1 MALFAVK
8 RGVVRVGVALAVT
21 ASGVAIASAAP
32 RLGVESRLL
41 PVEIATAVTEPESG
55 ASTTPSDLA
64 ASFVSIPHVDGVAA
78 LLAAL
83 KTPVS
88 VVPDVVDVPEAASVS
103 STQPVETPD
112 VVAPAPAIAEPE
124 PGPEPEPE
132 PEPEPAPIVS
142 PTYLSTLVATIV
154 PDVTLLAP
162 VTEPG
167 GTELV
172 VYDPTTAWGITN
184 PTYFGSPLK
193 LRVVQRSDDGEWLRV
208 QLPVRPNHTTGW
220 IPTSQATLSSTSMS
234 VRVDLTTKKMH
245 VWDGSTLALETQTT
259 IGAPGTPTPLGT
271 FFVNDHVAGSG
282 SYGPHF
288 LSLSAC
294 SETLETFNGGVP
306 VIAIHGTNRPD
317 LIDGAHSNGCVRVTN
332 DIVTQLKGMLPVGTP
347 VQIVQT

>member
-1 MALFAVK
+1 MTFFAVK
-8 RGVVRVGVALAVT
+8 RGVVRVGVALAV
-21 ASGVAIASAAP
+21 AVSGVAIASAAP

-41 PVEIATAVTEPESG
+41 PVEIATAGTEPESG
-55 ASTTPSDLA
+55 ASTTPPDLA

-88 VVPDVVDVPEAASVS
+88 FVPDVVDVPEAASVI
-103 STQPVETPD
+103 STQPVETP
-112 VVAPAPAIAEPE
+112 VVVVPAPAVA
-124 PGPEPEPE
+124 EPEPE
-132 PEPEPAPIVS
+132 PEPEPIVS
-142 PTYLSTLVATIV
+142 PTYVSTLVATIV

-172 VYDPTTAWGITN
+172 VHHPTTAWGITN

-234 VRVDLTTKKMH
+234 VRVDLTTKTMH
-245 VWDGSTLALETQTT
+245 VWDGSTLVLETQRT

-282 SYGPHF
+282 SYGPHI
-288 LSLSAC
+288 LSLSAY

-347 VQIVQT
+347 VQIVRT

>member
-1 MALFAVK
+1 MRFFAVK
-8 RGVVRVGVALAVT
+8 RGVVRVGIALAV
-21 ASGVAIASAAP
+21 AVSGVAIASAAP
-32 RLGVESRLL
+32 RFGVESRLL

-55 ASTTPSDLA
+55 ASTTPPDLA
-64 ASFVSIPHVDGVAA
+64 ASFVSIPHVDGEAA

-83 KTPVS
+83 KTPDS
-88 VVPDVVDVPEAASVS
+88 VVPDVVGVPEAASVS
-103 STQPVETPD
+103 STQPVETP
-112 VVAPAPAIAEPE
+112 VVVVPAPAVA
-124 PGPEPEPE
+124 EPEPE
-132 PEPEPAPIVS
+132 PEPEPIVS
-142 PTYLSTLVATIV
+142 PTYVSTLVATIV

-172 VYDPTTAWGITN
+172 AYDPTTAWGITN

-208 QLPVRPNHTTGW
+208 QLPVRPNRMTGW
-220 IPTSQATLSSTSMS
+220 IPASQATLSSTSMS
-234 VRVDLTTKKMH
+234 VRVDLTTKTMH
-245 VWDGSTLALETQTT
+245 VWDGSTLVLETQTT

-282 SYGPHF
+282 SYGPHI
-288 LSLSAC
+288 LSLSAY
-294 SETLETFNGGVP
+294 SETLERFNGGVP

-317 LIDGAHSNGCVRVTN
+317 LMGSAASNGCVRVTN
-332 DIVTQLKGMLPVGTP
+332 DVVTQLKGMLPVGTP

>member
-1 MALFAVK
+1 MAFSAVK
-8 RGVVRVGVALAVT
+8 RGVVRVGVALAVI

-32 RLGVESRLL
+32 RLGVESWLL
-41 PVEIATAVTEPESG
+41 PVEIATVVTEPESR
-55 ASTTPSDLA
+55 ASTAPPDPT
-64 ASFVSIPHVDGVAA
+64 ASSASIPHVDGVAA

-103 STQPVETPD
+103 STQPVETPV
-112 VVAPAPAIAEPE
+112 VVAPAPAVA
-124 PGPEPEPE
+124 EPEPE
-132 PEPEPAPIVS
+132 PEPEPIVS
-142 PTYLSTLVATIV
+142 PTLVATIV

-162 VTEPG
+162 LTEPG

-172 VYDPTTAWGITN
+172 AYDPTTAWGITN

-220 IPTSQATLSSTSMS
+220 IPTSQVTLSSTSMS
-234 VRVDLTTKKMH
+234 VRVNLTTKTMH
-245 VWDGSTLALETQTT
+245 VWDGSTLVLETQTT

-271 FFVNDHVAGSG
+271 FFGNHHVAGSG
-282 SYGPHF
+282 SYGSHI
-288 LSLSAC
+288 LSLSAY

-317 LIDGAHSNGCVRVTN
+317 LIDGAHSNGCVRVTH

-347 VQIVQT
+347 VQIVRT

>member
-1 MALFAVK
+1 MRFFAVK
-8 RGVVRVGVALAVT
+8 RGVVRVGVALAV
-21 ASGVAIASAAP
+21 AVSGVAIASAAP
-32 RLGVESRLL
+32 RFGVESRLL

-55 ASTTPSDLA
+55 ASATSPDLA
-64 ASFVSIPHVDGVAA
+64 ASFVAIPHVDGVAA

-83 KTPVS
+83 ETPVS
-88 VVPDVVDVPEAASVS
+88 VVPGVVDVPEAASVS
-103 STQPVETPD
+103 STQPVETPV
-112 VVAPAPAIAEPE
+112 VVAPAPAVA
-124 PGPEPEPE
+124 EPEPE
-132 PEPEPAPIVS
+132 PEPESEPELIVS
-142 PTYLSTLVATIV
+142 PTYVSTLVATIV

-172 VYDPTTAWGITN
+172 AYDPTTAWGITN

-208 QLPVRPNHTTGW
+208 QLPVRPNRTTGW

-234 VRVDLTTKKMH
+234 VRVDLTTKTMH
-245 VWDGSTLALETQTT
+245 VWDGSTLVLETQTT

-282 SYGPHF
+282 SYGPHI
-288 LSLSAC
+288 LSLSAY

-347 VQIVQT
+347 VQIVRT

>member
-1 MALFAVK
+1 MTFFAVK
-8 RGVVRVGVALAVT
+8 RGVVRVGVALAV
-21 ASGVAIASAAP
+21 AVSGVAIASAAP
-32 RLGVESRLL
+32 RIGVESRLL
-41 PVEIATAVTEPESG
+41 PVEIATAGTEPESG
-55 ASTTPSDLA
+55 ASTTPPDLA

-88 VVPDVVDVPEAASVS
+88 FVPDVVDVPEAASVI
-103 STQPVETPD
+103 STQPVETP
-112 VVAPAPAIAEPE
+112 VVVVPAPAVA
-124 PGPEPEPE
+124 EPEPE
-132 PEPEPAPIVS
+132 PEPEPIVS
-142 PTYLSTLVATIV
+142 PTYVSTLVATIV

-172 VYDPTTAWGITN
+172 VYHPTTAWGITN

-234 VRVDLTTKKMH
+234 VRVDLTTKTMH
-245 VWDGSTLALETQTT
+245 VWDGSTLVLETQTT

-282 SYGPHF
+282 SYGPHI
-288 LSLSAC
+288 LSLSAY

-347 VQIVQT
+347 VQIVRT

>member
-1 MALFAVK
+1 MRFFAVK
-8 RGVVRVGVALAVT
+8 RGVVRVGVAVAV
-21 ASGVAIASAAP
+21 AVSGVAIASAAP
-32 RLGVESRLL
+32 RFGVESRLL

-55 ASTTPSDLA
+55 ASTTPPDLA
-64 ASFVSIPHVDGVAA
+64 ASFVSIPHVDGEAA

-83 KTPVS
+83 KTPDS
-88 VVPDVVDVPEAASVS
+88 VVPDVVGVPEAASVS
-103 STQPVETPD
+103 STQPVETP
-112 VVAPAPAIAEPE
+112 VVVVPAPAVA
-124 PGPEPEPE
+124 EPEPE
-132 PEPEPAPIVS
+132 PEPEPTVS
-142 PTYLSTLVATIV
+142 PTYVSTLVATIV
-154 PDVTLLAP
+154 ADVALLEP

-172 VYDPTTAWGITN
+172 AYDSTTAFGISN

-220 IPTSQATLSSTSMS
+220 IPASQATLSSTSMS
-234 VRVDLTTKKMH
+234 VRVDLTTKTMH
-245 VWDGSTLALETQTT
+245 VWDGSTLVLETQTT

-282 SYGPHF
+282 SYGPHI
-288 LSLSAC
+288 LSLSAY

>member
-1 MALFAVK
+1 M
-8 RGVVRVGVALAVT
+8 
-21 ASGVAIASAAP
+21 
-32 RLGVESRLL
+32 
-41 PVEIATAVTEPESG
+41 
-55 ASTTPSDLA
+55 
-64 ASFVSIPHVDGVAA
+64 
-78 LLAAL
+78 
-83 KTPVS
+83 
-88 VVPDVVDVPEAASVS
+88 
-103 STQPVETPD
+103 
-112 VVAPAPAIAEPE
+112 PAPAVA
-124 PGPEPEPE
+124 EPEPE
-132 PEPEPAPIVS
+132 PEPEPIVS
-142 PTYLSTLVATIV
+142 PTYVSTLVATIV

-172 VYDPTTAWGITN
+172 AYDPTTAWGITN

-208 QLPVRPNHTTGW
+208 QLPVRPNRTTGW

-234 VRVDLTTKKMH
+234 VRVDLTTKTMH
-245 VWDGSTLALETQTT
+245 VWDGSTLVLETQTT

-282 SYGPHF
+282 SYGPHI
-288 LSLSAC
+288 LSLSAY

-317 LIDGAHSNGCVRVTN
+317 LIDGAHSKGCVRVTN

-347 VQIVQT
+347 VQIVRT

>member
-1 MALFAVK
+1 MAFFAVK
-8 RGVVRVGVALAVT
+8 RGVVRVGVALVVA

-55 ASTTPSDLA
+55 VLTASPDLA

-83 KTPVS
+83 KTPDSAVADVGAVSEAVS
-88 VVPDVVDVPEAASVS
+88 VSAPQPAEAAV
-103 STQPVETPD
+103 
-112 VVAPAPAIAEPE
+112 VVAPVPSVAEPE
-124 PGPEPEPE
+124 PEQEPV
-132 PEPEPAPIVS
+132 VS

-154 PDVTLLAP
+154 ADVALLAP

-172 VYDPTTAWGITN
+172 AYDPTTAFGISN

-220 IPTSQATLSSTSMS
+220 IPASQATLSSTSMS
-234 VRVDLTTKKMH
+234 VRVDLTTKTMH
-245 VWDGSTLALETQTT
+245 VWDGSTLVLETQTT

-282 SYGPHF
+282 SYGPHI
-288 LSLSAC
+288 LSLSAY

-317 LIDGAHSNGCVRVTN
+317 LMGSAASNGCVRVTN

-347 VQIVQT
+347 VQIVRT

>member
-1 MALFAVK
+1 MTFFAVK
-8 RGVVRVGVALAVT
+8 RGVVRVGVALAV
-21 ASGVAIASAAP
+21 AVSGVAIASAAP
-32 RLGVESRLL
+32 RIGVESRLL
-41 PVEIATAVTEPESG
+41 PVEIATAGTEPESG
-55 ASTTPSDLA
+55 ASTTPPDLA

-88 VVPDVVDVPEAASVS
+88 FVPDVVDVPEAASVI
-103 STQPVETPD
+103 STQPVETP
-112 VVAPAPAIAEPE
+112 VVVVPAPAVA
-124 PGPEPEPE
+124 EPEPE
-132 PEPEPAPIVS
+132 PEPEPIVS
-142 PTYLSTLVATIV
+142 PTYVSTLVATIV

-172 VYDPTTAWGITN
+172 AYDPTTAWGITN

-234 VRVDLTTKKMH
+234 VRVDLTTKTMH
-245 VWDGSTLALETQTT
+245 VWDGSTLVLETQTT

-282 SYGPHF
+282 SYGPHI
-288 LSLSAC
+288 LSLSAY

-347 VQIVQT
+347 VQIVRT

>member
-1 MALFAVK
+1 MRFFAVK
-8 RGVVRVGVALAVT
+8 RGVVRVGVALAV
-21 ASGVAIASAAP
+21 AVSGVAIASAAP
-32 RLGVESRLL
+32 RFGVESRLL

-55 ASTTPSDLA
+55 ASTTPPDLA
-64 ASFVSIPHVDGVAA
+64 ASFVSIPHVDGEAA

-83 KTPVS
+83 KTPDS
-88 VVPDVVDVPEAASVS
+88 VVPDVVGVPEAASVS
-103 STQPVETPD
+103 STQPVETP
-112 VVAPAPAIAEPE
+112 VVVVPAPAVAEPE
-124 PGPEPEPE
+124 PE
-132 PEPEPAPIVS
+132 PIVS
-142 PTYLSTLVATIV
+142 PTYVSTLVATIV

-172 VYDPTTAWGITN
+172 AYDSTTAFGISN

-208 QLPVRPNHTTGW
+208 QLPVRPNRTTGW
-220 IPTSQATLSSTSMS
+220 IPASQATLSSTSMS
-234 VRVDLTTKKMH
+234 VRVDLTTKTMH
-245 VWDGSTLALETQTT
+245 VWDGSTLVLETQTT

-282 SYGPHF
+282 SYGPHI
-288 LSLSAC
+288 LSLSAY

>member
-1 MALFAVK
+1 MRFFAVK
-8 RGVVRVGVALAVT
+8 RGVVRVGVALAV
-21 ASGVAIASAAP
+21 AVSGVAIASAAP
-32 RLGVESRLL
+32 RFGVESRLL
-41 PVEIATAVTEPESG
+41 PVEIAMAVTEPESG
-55 ASTTPSDLA
+55 ASATSPDLA
-64 ASFVSIPHVDGVAA
+64 ASFVAIPHVDGVAA

-83 KTPVS
+83 ETPVS
-88 VVPDVVDVPEAASVS
+88 VLPDVVDVPEAASVS
-103 STQPVETPD
+103 STQPVETP
-112 VVAPAPAIAEPE
+112 VVAAPAPAVA
-124 PGPEPEPE
+124 EPEPE
-132 PEPEPAPIVS
+132 PEPVVS
-142 PTYLSTLVATIV
+142 PTYLSTLVATII
-154 PDVTLLAP
+154 PEGFLAP
-162 VTEPG
+162 VTAPG

-172 VYDPTTAWGITN
+172 AYDEMTGWGISN

-220 IPTSQATLSSTSMS
+220 IPASQATLSSTSMS
-234 VRVDLTTKKMH
+234 VRVDLTTKTMH
-245 VWDGSTLALETQTT
+245 VWDGSTLVLETQTT

-282 SYGPHF
+282 SYGPHI
-288 LSLSAC
+288 LSLSAY
-294 SETLETFNGGVP
+294 SESLETFNGGVP

>member
-1 MALFAVK
+1 M
-8 RGVVRVGVALAVT
+8 
-21 ASGVAIASAAP
+21 S
-32 RLGVESRLL
+32 
-41 PVEIATAVTEPESG
+41 
-55 ASTTPSDLA
+55 
-64 ASFVSIPHVDGVAA
+64 
-78 LLAAL
+78 
-83 KTPVS
+83 
-88 VVPDVVDVPEAASVS
+88 EAASVS
-103 STQPVETPD
+103 STQPVETP
-112 VVAPAPAIAEPE
+112 VVVVPAPAVA
-124 PGPEPEPE
+124 EPEPE
-132 PEPEPAPIVS
+132 PEPEHEPEPIVS
-142 PTYLSTLVATIV
+142 PTYVSTLVATIV

-234 VRVDLTTKKMH
+234 VRVDLTTRTMH
-245 VWDGSTLALETQTT
+245 VWDGSTLVLETQTT

-282 SYGPHF
+282 SYGPHI
-288 LSLSAC
+288 LSLSAY

-347 VQIVQT
+347 VQIVRT

>member
-1 MALFAVK
+1 MTFFAVK
-8 RGVVRVGVALAVT
+8 RGVVRVGVALAV
-21 ASGVAIASAAP
+21 AVSGVAIASAAP

-41 PVEIATAVTEPESG
+41 PVEIATAGTEPESG
-55 ASTTPSDLA
+55 ASTTPPDLA

-88 VVPDVVDVPEAASVS
+88 FVPDVVDVPEAASVI
-103 STQPVETPD
+103 STQPVETP
-112 VVAPAPAIAEPE
+112 VVVVPAPAVA
-124 PGPEPEPE
+124 EPEPE
-132 PEPEPAPIVS
+132 PEPEPIVS
-142 PTYLSTLVATIV
+142 PTYVSTLVATIV

-172 VYDPTTAWGITN
+172 AYDPTTAWGITN

-234 VRVDLTTKKMH
+234 VRVDLTTKTMH
-245 VWDGSTLALETQTT
+245 VWDGSTLVLETQTT

-282 SYGPHF
+282 SYGPHI
-288 LSLSAC
+288 LSLSAY

-347 VQIVQT
+347 VQIVRT

>member
-1 MALFAVK
+1 MRFFAVK
-8 RGVVRVGVALAVT
+8 RGVVRVGVALAV
-21 ASGVAIASAAP
+21 AVSGVAVASAAP
-32 RLGVESRLL
+32 RFGVESRLL

-55 ASTTPSDLA
+55 ASTTPPDLA
-64 ASFVSIPHVDGVAA
+64 ASFVSIPHVDGEAA

-83 KTPVS
+83 KTPDS
-88 VVPDVVDVPEAASVS
+88 VVPDVVGVPEAASVS
-103 STQPVETPD
+103 STQPVETP
-112 VVAPAPAIAEPE
+112 VVVVPAPAVAEPE

-142 PTYLSTLVATIV
+142 PTYLSTLVATII
-154 PDVTLLAP
+154 PEGFLAP

-172 VYDPTTAWGITN
+172 AYDEATAWGISN

-208 QLPVRPNHTTGW
+208 QLPVRPNRMTGW
-220 IPTSQATLSSTSMS
+220 IPASQATLSSTSMS
-234 VRVDLTTKKMH
+234 VRVDLTTKTMH
-245 VWDGSTLALETQTT
+245 VWDGSTLVLETQTT

-271 FFVNDHVAGSG
+271 FFVNHHVAGSG
-282 SYGPHF
+282 SYGPHI
-288 LSLSAC
+288 LSLSAY
-294 SETLETFNGGVP
+294 SETLERFNGGVP

-332 DIVTQLKGMLPVGTP
+332 DVVTQLKGMLPVGTP